1 MLKKIQA
8 KLIIA
13 SRAML
18 VFCCSLFIML
28 TTIAPAAG
36 EPTHERRTVRVGVL
50 AQDGLCMKDAN
61 GRLSGYTIDLWQL
74 ANRYMNVKV
83 EYVGYGKTW
92 DELIQMLQN
101 GELDILTNAQKS
113 PEREQIFAFTKPT
126 GITSG
131 LLNVRADNTKFVA
144 GNYATY
150 NGMRIGTFR
159 KDRSYE
165 LFQKW
170 AQEKGFTYQTTFYD
184 TSPELYAALYRGEVE
199 AIIANS
205 FRKPDNERTLD
216 LFYTNNIYG
225 IVRKDDT
232 QLLNEFNYAINQMNA
247 SEGDWVHRLLYKY
260 VNQASAV
267 QATFSQREQELIRQY
282 QSGEK
287 KLVVTVWTDRAPLS
301 YVENGKLKG
310 ILPDLF
316 DKIMQKAGIPYTI
329 KLPKDKADYEKMCL
343 DGSVDVIMD
352 WRHDN
357 LPLAEERDYALSKK
371 YLDTRIVLLK
381 RNTLKGQPHTF
392 AVENTT
398 RLSNVEEKLVDDANV
413 FLTNN
418 VDESVRAVAYG
429 KADATYLYYY
439 MALYYLNQ
447 GSYKNLVYEILDNP
461 GPDVHIAFTAG
472 VSHELSGIISKC
484 ISQIS
489 NEERTQI
496 INKYTT
502 FQPQNMDFI
511 TYIAYN
517 PQMTLLFF
525 VFILAISLG
534 FLLMYMRLHEK
545 KRLLAQEQAYAVKQE
560 QLAEAAQAANKS
572 KTSFLFNMSH
582 DIRTPMNAIIGF
594 ANLAQNAK
602 CSTEQMHSY
611 LSKIL
616 VASQHLLSLINDI
629 LEMSRIE
636 SGKITLDP
644 APTSWSEMLQE
655 LQTIMQEQIES
666 KKQSFTISIAPL
678 THDYVMIDKLRME
691 QVLVNLVS
699 NASKYTPEHGS
710 IRVELAQYPAAK
722 PNHALYKLS
731 VIDDGMGM
739 SEDFVKKIFSPFER
753 ANSTTVSKIQGTGLG
768 MSITKS
774 IVDLANGT
782 IDVKSKLGEGTEII
796 VAVTLCLCT
805 DTETAARNAKQLAKQ
820 QAQAEQPD
828 FKGKRLLVVEDNK
841 LNREITVTILEQTG
855 IITEQAEDGSVA
867 VKMVQEAAPG
877 YYDLILMDIQM
888 PIMDGYE
895 ATKQIRA
902 LPDKRLAQLP
912 IIAVSA
918 NAFEEDKKASL
929 AAGMDGHIAKPINV
943 PDLFAIMQKLIK

>member
-8 KLIIA
+8 KLLIA
-13 SRAML
+13 SRALL
-18 VFCCSLFIML
+18 VFCCSLFILL

-50 AQDGLCMKDAN
+50 AQDGLCQKDAN
-61 GRLSGYTIDLWQL
+61 GRFSGYTIDLWTM
-74 ANRYMNVKV
+74 ANSYMDVKV
-83 EYVGYGKTW
+83 EYVGYGKKW
-92 DELIQMLQN
+92 SELLQMLQN

-144 GNYATY
+144 GDYATY
-150 NGMRIGTFR
+150 NGMRIGTFH

-184 TSPELYAALYRGEVE
+184 TSPELYAAFHRGEVE

-205 FRKPDNERTLD
+205 FRKSANERTLD
-216 LFYTNNIYG
+216 QFYTNNIYG

-260 VNQASAV
+260 VRDTGVSTT
-267 QATFSQREQELIRQY
+267 TFSQREQELIRQY

-287 KLVVTVWTDRAPLS
+287 KLVVSVWTDRAPLS
-301 YVENGKLKG
+301 YVENGQLKG

-316 DKIMQKAGIPYTI
+316 AKIMQKAGIPYTI

-357 LPLAEERDYALSKK
+357 IPLAEERDYALSKK

-381 RNTLKGQPHTF
+381 RNTLKEQPHTF

-398 RLSNVEEKLVDDANV
+398 RISNVEEKLVNDANV

-429 KADATYLYYY
+429 NADATYLYYY

-472 VSHELSGIISKC
+472 VSHEMSGIISKC
-484 ISQIS
+484 ISQLS

-496 INKYTT
+496 INKYTA
-502 FQPQNMDFI
+502 FQPQDMDFV
-511 TYIAYN
+511 TYISYN
-517 PQMTLLFF
+517 PQLTLLFF
-525 VFILAISLG
+525 FIILAISLG

-560 QLAEAAQAANKS
+560 QLAEAAQAASKS

-602 CSTEQMHSY
+602 CSTEQMHNY

-636 SGKITLDP
+636 SGKITLEP
-644 APTSWSEMLQE
+644 VPTSWSELLQE
-655 LQTIMQEQIES
+655 LHTIMQEQLES

-678 THDYVMIDKLRME
+678 NHDYVMIDKLRME

-699 NASKYTPEHGS
+699 NASKYTPENGS
-710 IRVELAQYPAAK
+710 IRVKLAQYPAAK
-722 PNHALYKLS
+722 PNHALYKIS
-731 VIDDGMGM
+731 VIDNGMGM

-774 IVDLANGT
+774 IIDLANGT

-805 DTETAARNAKQLAKQ
+805 DAEIATLNAKQLDNP
-820 QAQAEQPD
+820 QAQPEQPD

-895 ATKQIRA
+895 ATRQIRA

-943 PDLFAIMQKLIK
+943 PDLFALMQKLIK

>member
-1 MLKKIQA
+1 MLKKIQDI
-8 KLIIA
+8 LIPA
-13 SRAML
+13 SRALL
-18 VFCCSLFIML
+18 VFCCTLFILL

-50 AQDGLCMKDAN
+50 AQDGLCQKDAN
-61 GRLSGYTIDLWQL
+61 GNLSGYTIDLWQM
-74 ANRYMNVKV
+74 ANRYMDVKV
-83 EYVGYGKTW
+83 EYVGYGKNW
-92 DELIQMLQN
+92 NELLQMLEH

-126 GITSG
+126 GVTSG
-131 LLNVRADNTKFVA
+131 LLNVRADNTKFIA
-144 GNYATY
+144 GDYATY

-159 KDRSYE
+159 KDRTYE

-170 AQEKGFTYQTTFYD
+170 AQGKGFTYQTTFYD
-184 TSPELYAALYRGEVE
+184 TSTELYAAFLRGEVE

-205 FRKPDNERTLD
+205 FRKPENEHTLD
-216 LFYTNNIYG
+216 MFYTNNIYG

-247 SEGDWVHRLLYKY
+247 SEGDWVHMLLYKY
-260 VNQASAV
+260 VTDTNTVKIS
-267 QATFSQREQELIRQY
+267 FSHREQELIRQY

-287 KLVVTVWTDRAPLS
+287 KLVVGVWTDRAPLS

-357 LPLAEERDYALSKK
+357 IPLAEERDYALSKK

-398 RLSNVEEKLVDDANV
+398 RLSNVEDKLVDDANV

-418 VDESVRAVAYG
+418 VDESIRAVAYG

-502 FQPQNMDFI
+502 FQPQNMDFV

-636 SGKITLDP
+636 SGKITLEP
-644 APTSWSEMLQE
+644 APTSWNEMLQE

-722 PNHALYKLS
+722 PNHALYKIS
-731 VIDDGMGM
+731 VIDNGMGM

-753 ANSTTVSKIQGTGLG
+753 ANNSAVSKIQGTGLG

-805 DTETAARNAKQLAKQ
+805 DAETAARNAKQQDKQ

-943 PDLFAIMQKLIK
+943 PDLFALMQKLIK

>member
-8 KLIIA
+8 KLLIA
-13 SRAML
+13 SRALL
-18 VFCCSLFIML
+18 VFCCTLFILL

-50 AQDGLCMKDAN
+50 AQDGLCQKDAT
-61 GRLSGYTIDLWQL
+61 GRLSGYTIDLWHM
-74 ANRYMNVKV
+74 ANRYMDVKV
-83 EYVGYGKTW
+83 EYVGYGKNW
-92 DELIQMLQN
+92 NELLQMLEH

-126 GITSG
+126 GVTSG
-131 LLNVRADNTKFVA
+131 LLNVRADNTKFIA
-144 GNYATY
+144 GDYATY

-165 LFQKW
+165 IFKKW

-184 TSPELYAALYRGEVE
+184 TSTELYAAFRRGEVE
-199 AIIANS
+199 AIVANS
-205 FRKPDNERTLD
+205 FCRHEEERTLD
-216 LFYTNNIYG
+216 MFYTNNIYG

-232 QLLNEFNYAINQMNA
+232 QLLNEFNYALNQMNA
-247 SEGDWVHRLLYKY
+247 SEGDWVHMLLYKY
-260 VNQASAV
+260 VNQARAV
-267 QATFSQREQELIRQY
+267 QTVFSQREQELIRQY

-287 KLVVTVWTDRAPLS
+287 KLIVGVWTDRAPLS

-310 ILPDLF
+310 ILPELF

-357 LPLAEERDYALSKK
+357 IPLAEERDYALSKK

-381 RNTLKGQPHTF
+381 RNTLKGQPHIF

-398 RLSNVEEKLVDDANV
+398 RLSNVEDKLVDDANV

-502 FQPQNMDFI
+502 FQPQNMDFV

-560 QLAEAAQAANKS
+560 QLAEAAQAASKS

-636 SGKITLDP
+636 SGKITLEP
-644 APTSWSEMLQE
+644 APTSWNEMLQE

-699 NASKYTPEHGS
+699 NASKYTPERGS

-722 PNHALYKLS
+722 PNQALYKIS
-731 VIDDGMGM
+731 VIDNGMGM

-753 ANSTTVSKIQGTGLG
+753 ANNSTVRKIQGTGLG

-805 DTETAARNAKQLAKQ
+805 DAETAARNAKQLDKQ

-943 PDLFAIMQKLIK
+943 PDLFALMQKLIK

>member
-1 MLKKIQA
+1 MLKKIQDI
-8 KLIIA
+8 LIPV
-13 SRAML
+13 SRALL
-18 VFCCSLFIML
+18 VFCCTLFILL

-50 AQDGLCMKDAN
+50 AQDGLCQKDAN
-61 GRLSGYTIDLWQL
+61 GRLSGYTIDLWQM
-74 ANRYMNVKV
+74 AKRYMDVKV
-83 EYVGYGKTW
+83 EYVGYGKNW
-92 DELIQMLQN
+92 NELLQMLEH

-126 GITSG
+126 GVTSG
-131 LLNVRADNTKFVA
+131 LLNVRADNTKFIA
-144 GNYATY
+144 GDYATY

-159 KDRSYE
+159 KDRTYE

-184 TSPELYAALYRGEVE
+184 TSTELYAAFLRGEVE

-205 FRKPDNERTLD
+205 FRKPENEHTLD
-216 LFYTNNIYG
+216 MFYTNNIYG

-232 QLLNEFNYAINQMNA
+232 QLLNEFNYALNQMNA
-247 SEGDWVHRLLYKY
+247 SEGDWVHKLLYKY
-260 VNQASAV
+260 VNDTNTVKIS
-267 QATFSQREQELIRQY
+267 FSQREQELIRQY

-287 KLVVTVWTDRAPLS
+287 KLVVGVWTDRAPLS

-357 LPLAEERDYALSKK
+357 IPLAEERDYALSKK

-381 RNTLKGQPHTF
+381 RNTLKEQPHIF

-398 RLSNVEEKLVDDANV
+398 RLSNVEDKLVDDANI

-418 VDESVRAVAYG
+418 VDESIRAVAYG

-447 GSYKNLVYEILDNP
+447 GSYKNLVYEILDTP
-461 GPDVHIAFTAG
+461 GPDMHIAFTTG
-472 VSHELSGIISKC
+472 VNHELSGIISKC

-502 FQPQNMDFI
+502 FKPQNMDFI
-511 TYIAYN
+511 TYITYN
-517 PQMTLLFF
+517 PQLTLLFF

-616 VASQHLLSLINDI
+616 VSSQHLLSLINDI

-636 SGKITLDP
+636 SGKITLEP
-644 APTSWSEMLQE
+644 VPTSWSELMQE
-655 LQTIMQEQIES
+655 LHTIMQEQLES

-699 NASKYTPEHGS
+699 NASKYTPENGS
-710 IRVELAQYPAAK
+710 IRVKLAQYPAAK
-722 PNHALYKLS
+722 PNHAIYKIS
-731 VIDDGMGM
+731 VIDNGMGM
-739 SEDFVKKIFSPFER
+739 SDDFVKKIFSPFER

-774 IVDLANGT
+774 IIDLANGT

-805 DTETAARNAKQLAKQ
+805 DAEIATLNAKQLDNP

-943 PDLFAIMQKLIK
+943 PDLFALMQKLIK

>member
-8 KLIIA
+8 KLLPA
-13 SRAML
+13 SRALL
-18 VFCCSLFIML
+18 VFCCTLFILL

-36 EPTHERRTVRVGVL
+36 EPTHQRRTVRVGVL
-50 AQDGLCMKDAN
+50 AQDGLCQKDAN

-74 ANRYMNVKV
+74 ANRYMDVKV
-83 EYVGYGKTW
+83 EYVGYGKNW
-92 DELIQMLQN
+92 NELLQMLQN

-126 GITSG
+126 GVTSG
-131 LLNVRADNTKFVA
+131 LLNVRADNTKFIA
-144 GNYATY
+144 GDYATY

-159 KDRSYE
+159 KDRTYE

-184 TSPELYAALYRGEVE
+184 TSTELYAAFRSGEVE

-205 FRKPDNERTLD
+205 FRKPENEHTLD
-216 LFYTNNIYG
+216 MFYTNNIYG

-232 QLLNEFNYAINQMNA
+232 QLLNEFNYAINQMND
-247 SEGDWVHRLLYKY
+247 SEGDWGHKLLYKY
-260 VNQASAV
+260 VTDTNTVKIS
-267 QATFSQREQELIRQY
+267 FSQREQELIRQY

-287 KLVVTVWTDRAPLS
+287 KLVVGVWTDRAPLS

-316 DKIMQKAGIPYTI
+316 AKIMQKAGIPYTI
-329 KLPKDKADYEKMCL
+329 KLPKDNADYEKMCL

-357 LPLAEERDYALSKK
+357 IPLAEERDYALSKK

-381 RNTLKGQPHTF
+381 RNNLKGQPHTF

-398 RLSNVEEKLVDDANV
+398 RLSNVEDKLVDDAKV

-418 VDESVRAVAYG
+418 VDESIRAVAYG

-472 VSHELSGIISKC
+472 VSHELSGIINKC

-502 FQPQNMDFI
+502 FQPQNMDFV

-636 SGKITLDP
+636 SGKITLEP
-644 APTSWSEMLQE
+644 APTSWNEMLQE

-722 PNHALYKLS
+722 QNQALYKIS
-731 VIDDGMGM
+731 VIDNGMGM

-753 ANSTTVSKIQGTGLG
+753 ANNSTVSKIQGTGLG

-805 DTETAARNAKQLAKQ
+805 DAETAARNAKQLDKQ

-943 PDLFAIMQKLIK
+943 PDLFALMQKLIK

>member
-1 MLKKIQA
+1 M
-8 KLIIA
+8 
-13 SRAML
+13 
-18 VFCCSLFIML
+18 
-28 TTIAPAAG
+28 
-36 EPTHERRTVRVGVL
+36 
-50 AQDGLCMKDAN
+50 
-61 GRLSGYTIDLWQL
+61 
-74 ANRYMNVKV
+74 
-83 EYVGYGKTW
+83 
-92 DELIQMLQN
+92 
-101 GELDILTNAQKS
+101 
-113 PEREQIFAFTKPT
+113 
-126 GITSG
+126 
-131 LLNVRADNTKFVA
+131 
-144 GNYATY
+144 
-150 NGMRIGTFR
+150 
-159 KDRSYE
+159 
-165 LFQKW
+165 
-170 AQEKGFTYQTTFYD
+170 
-184 TSPELYAALYRGEVE
+184 
-199 AIIANS
+199 
-205 FRKPDNERTLD
+205 
-216 LFYTNNIYG
+216 
-225 IVRKDDT
+225 
-232 QLLNEFNYAINQMNA
+232 
-247 SEGDWVHRLLYKY
+247 
-260 VNQASAV
+260 
-267 QATFSQREQELIRQY
+267 
-282 QSGEK
+282 
-287 KLVVTVWTDRAPLS
+287 
-301 YVENGKLKG
+301 
-310 ILPDLF
+310 
-316 DKIMQKAGIPYTI
+316 
-329 KLPKDKADYEKMCL
+329 
-343 DGSVDVIMD
+343 
-352 WRHDN
+352 
-357 LPLAEERDYALSKK
+357 
-371 YLDTRIVLLK
+371 LLK
-381 RNTLKGQPHTF
+381 RNTLKEQPHTF
-392 AVENTT
+392 AVERTT
-398 RLSNVEEKLVDDANV
+398 RLSNVEEKLVGDANV

-447 GSYKNLVYEILDNP
+447 GGYNNLVYEILDNP

-472 VSHELSGIISKC
+472 VSHEMSGIISKC
-484 ISQIS
+484 IAQLS

-502 FQPQNMDFI
+502 FQPQDMDFV
-511 TYIAYN
+511 TYITYN
-517 PQMTLLFF
+517 PQLKLLFF
-525 VFILAISLG
+525 VFILAISIG
-534 FLLMYMRLHEK
+534 FVLMYMHLHEK

-616 VASQHLLSLINDI
+616 VSSQHLLSLINDI

-636 SGKITLDP
+636 SGKITLEP
-644 APTSWSEMLQE
+644 VPTSWSEIMQE
-655 LQTIMQEQIES
+655 LHTIMQEQIES

-699 NASKYTPEHGS
+699 NASKYTPENGS
-710 IRVELAQYPAAK
+710 ISVELAQYPAAK
-722 PNHALYKLS
+722 PNHAIYKIS
-731 VIDDGMGM
+731 VIDNGMGM

-774 IVDLANGT
+774 IIDLANGT

-805 DTETAARNAKQLAKQ
+805 DAEIATLNAKQLDNP

-902 LPDKRLAQLP
+902 LPNKRLAQLP

-943 PDLFAIMQKLIK
+943 PDLFALMQKLIK

>member
-1 MLKKIQA
+1 MLKKIQDI
-8 KLIIA
+8 LIPV
-13 SRAML
+13 SRALL
-18 VFCCSLFIML
+18 VFCCTLFILL

-50 AQDGLCMKDAN
+50 AQDGLCQKDAN
-61 GRLSGYTIDLWQL
+61 GRLSGYTIDLWQM
-74 ANRYMNVKV
+74 AKRYMDVKV
-83 EYVGYGKTW
+83 EYVGYGKNW
-92 DELIQMLQN
+92 NELLQMLEH

-126 GITSG
+126 GVTSG
-131 LLNVRADNTKFVA
+131 LLNVRADNTKFIA
-144 GNYATY
+144 GDYATY

-159 KDRSYE
+159 KDRTYE

-184 TSPELYAALYRGEVE
+184 TSTELYAAFLRGEVE

-205 FRKPDNERTLD
+205 FRKPENEHTLD
-216 LFYTNNIYG
+216 MFYTNNIYG

-232 QLLNEFNYAINQMNA
+232 QLLNEFNYALNQMNA
-247 SEGDWVHRLLYKY
+247 SEGDWVHKLLYKY
-260 VNQASAV
+260 VNDTNTVKIS
-267 QATFSQREQELIRQY
+267 FSQREQELIRQY

-287 KLVVTVWTDRAPLS
+287 KLVVGVWTDRAPLS

-357 LPLAEERDYALSKK
+357 IPLAEERDYALSKK

-381 RNTLKGQPHTF
+381 RNTLKEQPHIF

-398 RLSNVEEKLVDDANV
+398 RLSNVEDKLVDDANI

-418 VDESVRAVAYG
+418 VDESIRAVAYG

-447 GSYKNLVYEILDNP
+447 GSYKNLVYEILDTP
-461 GPDVHIAFTAG
+461 GPDMHIAFTTG
-472 VSHELSGIISKC
+472 VNHELSGIISKC

-502 FQPQNMDFI
+502 FKPQNMDFI
-511 TYIAYN
+511 TYITYN
-517 PQMTLLFF
+517 PQLTLLFF

-560 QLAEAAQAANKS
+560 QLAEAAQAASKS

-636 SGKITLDP
+636 SGKITLEP

-699 NASKYTPEHGS
+699 NASKYTPERGS

-722 PNHALYKLS
+722 PGCALYKIS
-731 VIDDGMGM
+731 VIDNGMGM

-753 ANSTTVSKIQGTGLG
+753 ANNSTVSKIQGTGLG

-805 DTETAARNAKQLAKQ
+805 DAETAARNAKQLDKQ

-943 PDLFAIMQKLIK
+943 PDLFALMQKLIK

>member
-8 KLIIA
+8 KLRIA
-13 SRAML
+13 SRALL
-18 VFCCSLFIML
+18 VFCCTLFILL

-50 AQDGLCMKDAN
+50 AQDGLCQKDAN
-61 GRLSGYTIDLWQL
+61 GRLSGYTIDLWNM
-74 ANRYMNVKV
+74 ASRYMDVKV
-83 EYVGYGKTW
+83 EYVGYDKNW
-92 DELIQMLQN
+92 NELLQMLEH

-126 GITSG
+126 GVTSG

-144 GNYATY
+144 GDYATY

-165 LFQKW
+165 IFKKW
-170 AQEKGFTYQTTFYD
+170 AQEKGFAYQTTFYD
-184 TSPELYAALYRGEVE
+184 TSPELYAAFHRGEVE

-205 FRKPDNERTLD
+205 FCKPDGERTLD

-232 QLLNEFNYAINQMNA
+232 QLLNDFNYALDQMNA
-247 SEGDWVHRLLYKY
+247 NEGDWMHRLLYKY
-260 VNQASAV
+260 ANQASAA
-267 QATFSQREQELIRQY
+267 QTTFSQREQELIRQY

-316 DKIMQKAGIPYTI
+316 AKIMQKADIPYTI

-357 LPLAEERDYALSKK
+357 IPLAEERDYALSKK
-371 YLDTRIVLLK
+371 YLDTRLVLLK
-381 RNTLKGQPHTF
+381 RNTLKEQPHTF

-398 RLSNVEEKLVDDANV
+398 RLSNVEDKLVNNANI

-472 VSHELSGIISKC
+472 VSHEMSGIISKC

-502 FQPQNMDFI
+502 FQPQDMDFV
-511 TYIAYN
+511 TYITYN

-636 SGKITLDP
+636 SGKITLEP
-644 APTSWSEMLQE
+644 APTSWNEMLQE

-722 PNHALYKLS
+722 PNHAIYKLS
-731 VIDDGMGM
+731 VIDNGMGM

-774 IVDLANGT
+774 IIDLANGT

-796 VAVTLCLCT
+796 VAVTLNLCT
-805 DTETAARNAKQLAKQ
+805 DAEIATLNTKQLDKQ
-820 QAQAEQPD
+820 QAQPD

-943 PDLFAIMQKLIK
+943 PDLFALMQKLIK

>member
-8 KLIIA
+8 KLLPA
-13 SRAML
+13 SRALL
-18 VFCCSLFIML
+18 VFCCTLFILL

-50 AQDGLCMKDAN
+50 AQDGLCQKDAN
-61 GRLSGYTIDLWQL
+61 GNLSGYTIDLWHM
-74 ANRYMNVKV
+74 ANRYMDVKV
-83 EYVGYGKTW
+83 EYVGYGKNW
-92 DELIQMLQN
+92 SELMQMLEH

-126 GITSG
+126 GVTSG
-131 LLNVRADNTKFVA
+131 LLNVRADNTKFIA
-144 GNYATY
+144 GDYATY
-150 NGMRIGTFR
+150 NGMHIGTFR

-165 LFQKW
+165 IFKKW

-184 TSPELYAALYRGEVE
+184 TSPELYAAFHNGEVE
-199 AIIANS
+199 AIVANS
-205 FRKPDNERTLD
+205 FCRHEEERTLD
-216 LFYTNNIYG
+216 MFYTNNIYG

-232 QLLNEFNYAINQMNA
+232 QLLNEFNYALNQMNA
-247 SEGDWVHRLLYKY
+247 SEGDWVHMLLYKY

-267 QATFSQREQELIRQY
+267 QTVFSQREQELIRQY

-287 KLVVTVWTDRAPLS
+287 KLVVGVWTDRAPLS

-357 LPLAEERDYALSKK
+357 IPLAEERDYALSKK

-413 FLTNN
+413 FLTNS

-502 FQPQNMDFI
+502 FQPQNMDFV

-534 FLLMYMRLHEK
+534 FLLLYMRLHEK
-545 KRLLAQEQAYAVKQE
+545 KRLLVQEQAYAVKQE

-636 SGKITLDP
+636 SGKITLEP
-644 APTSWSEMLQE
+644 APTSWNEMLQE

-699 NASKYTPEHGS
+699 NASKYTPESGS
-710 IRVELAQYPAAK
+710 IRVELAQYPADK
-722 PNHALYKLS
+722 PNHALYKIS
-731 VIDDGMGM
+731 VIDNGMGM

-753 ANSTTVSKIQGTGLG
+753 ANNSTVSKIQGTGLG

-782 IDVKSKLGEGTEII
+782 IDVNSKLGEGTEII
-796 VAVTLCLCT
+796 VAVTLRLCT
-805 DTETAARNAKQLAKQ
+805 DAETAARNTKQLDKQ

-943 PDLFAIMQKLIK
+943 PDLFALMQKLIK

>member
-8 KLIIA
+8 KLLIA
-13 SRAML
+13 SRALL
-18 VFCCSLFIML
+18 VFCCTLFILL

-50 AQDGLCMKDAN
+50 AQDGLCQKDAN
-61 GRLSGYTIDLWQL
+61 GKLSGYTIDLWHM
-74 ANRYMNVKV
+74 ANRYMDVKV
-83 EYVGYGKTW
+83 EYVGYGKNW
-92 DELIQMLQN
+92 NELLQMLQN

-126 GITSG
+126 GVTSG
-131 LLNVRADNTKFVA
+131 LLNVRADNTKFIA
-144 GNYATY
+144 GDYATY

-159 KDRSYE
+159 KDRTYE

-184 TSPELYAALYRGEVE
+184 TSTELYAAFLRGEVE

-205 FRKPDNERTLD
+205 FRKPENEHTLD
-216 LFYTNNIYG
+216 MFYTNNIYG

-247 SEGDWVHRLLYKY
+247 SEGDWVHMLLYKY
-260 VNQASAV
+260 VTDTNTVKIS
-267 QATFSQREQELIRQY
+267 FSHREQELIRQY

-287 KLVVTVWTDRAPLS
+287 KLVVGVWTDRAPLS

-357 LPLAEERDYALSKK
+357 IPLAEERDYALSKK

-398 RLSNVEEKLVDDANV
+398 RLSNVEDKLVDDANV

-502 FQPQNMDFI
+502 FQPQNMDFV

-636 SGKITLDP
+636 SGKITLEP

-699 NASKYTPEHGS
+699 NASKYTPERGS

-722 PNHALYKLS
+722 PNHALYKIS
-731 VIDDGMGM
+731 VIDNGMGM

-753 ANSTTVSKIQGTGLG
+753 ANNSTVSKIQGTGLG

-805 DTETAARNAKQLAKQ
+805 DAETAARNAKQLDKQ

-943 PDLFAIMQKLIK
+943 PDLFALMQKLIK

>member
-8 KLIIA
+8 KLLIA
-13 SRAML
+13 SRALL
-18 VFCCSLFIML
+18 VFCCSLFILL

-50 AQDGLCMKDAN
+50 AQDGLCQKDAN
-61 GRLSGYTIDLWQL
+61 GRLSGYTIDLWHM
-74 ANRYMNVKV
+74 ANRYMDVKV
-83 EYVGYGKTW
+83 EYVGYGKNW
-92 DELIQMLQN
+92 NELLQMLEH

-144 GNYATY
+144 GDYATY

-159 KDRSYE
+159 NDRSYE

-170 AQEKGFTYQTTFYD
+170 AQEKGFTYQTIFYD
-184 TSPELYAALYRGEVE
+184 TSPELYAAFYRGEVE

-205 FRKPDNERTLD
+205 FRKPDVERTLNM
-216 LFYTNNIYG
+216 FYTNNIYG

-247 SEGDWVHRLLYKY
+247 NEGDWVHRLIYKY

-267 QATFSQREQELIRQY
+267 QTTFSQREQELIRQY

-287 KLVVTVWTDRAPLS
+287 KLVVGVWTDRAPLS

-357 LPLAEERDYALSKK
+357 IPLAEERDYALSKK

-381 RNTLKGQPHTF
+381 RNTLKEQPHIF

-398 RLSNVEEKLVDDANV
+398 RLSNVEDKLVDDANI

-418 VDESVRAVAYG
+418 VDESIRAVAYG

-447 GSYKNLVYEILDNP
+447 GSYKNLVYEILDTP
-461 GPDVHIAFTAG
+461 GPDMHIAFTTG
-472 VSHELSGIISKC
+472 VNHELSGIISKC

-502 FQPQNMDFI
+502 FKPQNMDFI
-511 TYIAYN
+511 TYITYN
-517 PQMTLLFF
+517 PQLTLLFF

-636 SGKITLDP
+636 SGKITLEP

-699 NASKYTPEHGS
+699 NASKYTPERGS
-710 IRVELAQYPAAK
+710 IRVELAQYPADK
-722 PNHALYKLS
+722 PNHALYKIS
-731 VIDDGMGM
+731 VIDNGMGM

-753 ANSTTVSKIQGTGLG
+753 ANNSTVSKIQGTGLG

-805 DTETAARNAKQLAKQ
+805 DAETAARNAKQLDKQ

-943 PDLFAIMQKLIK
+943 PDLFALMQKLIK

>member
-8 KLIIA
+8 KLLPA
-13 SRAML
+13 SRALL
-18 VFCCSLFIML
+18 VFCCTLFILL

-50 AQDGLCMKDAN
+50 AQDGLCQKDAN
-61 GRLSGYTIDLWQL
+61 GRLSGYTIDLWHM
-74 ANRYMNVKV
+74 ANRYMDVKV
-83 EYVGYGKTW
+83 EYVGYGKNW
-92 DELIQMLQN
+92 NELLQMLEH

-126 GITSG
+126 GVTSG
-131 LLNVRADNTKFVA
+131 LLNVRADNTKFIA
-144 GNYATY
+144 GDYATY

-165 LFQKW
+165 IFKKW

-184 TSPELYAALYRGEVE
+184 TSPELYAAFRSGEVE
-199 AIIANS
+199 AIVANS
-205 FRKPDNERTLD
+205 FCRHEEERTLD
-216 LFYTNNIYG
+216 MFYTNNIYG

-232 QLLNEFNYAINQMNA
+232 QLLNEFNYALNQMNA
-247 SEGDWVHRLLYKY
+247 SEGDWVHMLLYKY
-260 VNQASAV
+260 VNQARAV
-267 QATFSQREQELIRQY
+267 QTVFSQREQELIRQY

-287 KLVVTVWTDRAPLS
+287 KLIVGVWTDRAPLS

-310 ILPDLF
+310 ILPELF

-357 LPLAEERDYALSKK
+357 IPLAEERDYALSKK

-398 RLSNVEEKLVDDANV
+398 RLSNVEDKLVDDANV

-418 VDESVRAVAYG
+418 VDESIRAVAYG

-461 GPDVHIAFTAG
+461 GPDVHIAFTTG
-472 VSHELSGIISKC
+472 VNHELSGIISKC

-636 SGKITLDP
+636 SGKITLEP

-722 PNHALYKLS
+722 PNQALYKIS
-731 VIDDGMGM
+731 VIDNGMGM

-753 ANSTTVSKIQGTGLG
+753 ANNSTVSKIQGTGLG

-796 VAVTLCLCT
+796 VAVTLGLCT
-805 DTETAARNAKQLAKQ
+805 DAETAARNAKQLDKQ

-943 PDLFAIMQKLIK
+943 PDLFALMQKLIK

>member
-8 KLIIA
+8 KLLIA
-13 SRAML
+13 SRALL
-18 VFCCSLFIML
+18 VFCCTLFILL

-36 EPTHERRTVRVGVL
+36 EQTHERRTVRVGVL
-50 AQDGLCMKDAN
+50 AQDGLCQKDAN

-74 ANRYMNVKV
+74 ATRYMDVKV
-83 EYVGYGKTW
+83 EYVGYGKNW
-92 DELIQMLQN
+92 NELLQMLEH

-126 GITSG
+126 GVTSG
-131 LLNVRADNTKFVA
+131 LLNVRADNTKFIA
-144 GNYATY
+144 GDYATY

-159 KDRSYE
+159 KDRTYE

-184 TSPELYAALYRGEVE
+184 TSTELYAAFLRGEVE

-205 FRKPDNERTLD
+205 FRKPENEHTLD
-216 LFYTNNIYG
+216 MFYTNNIYG

-232 QLLNEFNYAINQMNA
+232 QLLNEFNYALNQMNA
-247 SEGDWVHRLLYKY
+247 SEGDWVHKLLYKY
-260 VNQASAV
+260 VTDTNTVKIS
-267 QATFSQREQELIRQY
+267 FSHREQELIRQY

-287 KLVVTVWTDRAPLS
+287 KLVVGVWTDRAPLS

-357 LPLAEERDYALSKK
+357 IPLAEERDYALSKK

-381 RNTLKGQPHTF
+381 RNTLKEQPHTF

-398 RLSNVEEKLVDDANV
+398 RLSNVEDKLVDDANI

-418 VDESVRAVAYG
+418 VDESIRAVAYG

-447 GSYKNLVYEILDNP
+447 GSYKNLVYEILDTP
-461 GPDVHIAFTAG
+461 GPDMHIAFTTG
-472 VSHELSGIISKC
+472 VNHELSGIISKC
-484 ISQIS
+484 ISQLSI
-489 NEERTQI
+489 EERTQI

-502 FQPQNMDFI
+502 FKPQNMDFI
-511 TYIAYN
+511 TYITYN
-517 PQMTLLFF
+517 PQLTLLFF
-525 VFILAISLG
+525 IFILAISLG

-636 SGKITLDP
+636 SGKITLEP
-644 APTSWSEMLQE
+644 APTSWNEMLQE

-699 NASKYTPEHGS
+699 NASKYTPERGS

-722 PNHALYKLS
+722 PNQALYKIS
-731 VIDDGMGM
+731 VIDNGMGM

-753 ANSTTVSKIQGTGLG
+753 ANNTTVSKIQGTGLG

-805 DTETAARNAKQLAKQ
+805 DAESAARNAKQLDKQ

-943 PDLFAIMQKLIK
+943 PALFALMQKLIK

>member
-8 KLIIA
+8 KLRIA

-18 VFCCSLFIML
+18 VFCCSLFILL

-50 AQDGLCMKDAN
+50 TQDGLCMKDAN
-61 GRLSGYTIDLWQL
+61 GRLFGYTIDLWQM

-232 QLLNEFNYAINQMNA
+232 QLLNEFNYALNQMNA

-357 LPLAEERDYALSKK
+357 IPLAEERDYALSKK

-398 RLSNVEEKLVDDANV
+398 RLSNVEEKLVADVNV

-502 FQPQNMDFI
+502 FQPQNMDFV

-636 SGKITLDP
+636 SGKITLEP
-644 APTSWSEMLQE
+644 APTSWSEMMQE

-710 IRVELAQYPAAK
+710 IRVELVQYPAAK

-753 ANSTTVSKIQGTGLG
+753 ANSSTVSKIQGTGLG

-943 PDLFAIMQKLIK
+943 PDLFALMQKLIK

>member
-8 KLIIA
+8 KLLIA
-13 SRAML
+13 SRALL
-18 VFCCSLFIML
+18 VFCCSLFILL

-50 AQDGLCMKDAN
+50 AQDGLCQKDVN
-61 GRLSGYTIDLWQL
+61 GRLSGYTIDLWHM
-74 ANRYMNVKV
+74 ANRYMDVKI
-83 EYVGYGKTW
+83 EYVGYGKSW
-92 DELIQMLQN
+92 NDLLRMLEN

-113 PEREQIFAFTKPT
+113 PEREQTFAFTKPT

-131 LLNVRADNTKFVA
+131 LLNVRADNTKFTA
-144 GNYATY
+144 GDYATY

-159 KDRSYE
+159 NDRSYE
-165 LFQKW
+165 IFQKW
-170 AQEKGFTYQTTFYD
+170 AQEKGFTYQTIFYD
-184 TSPELYAALYRGEVE
+184 TSSELYAALHKGEVE
-199 AIIANS
+199 AIIANF
-205 FRKPDNERTLD
+205 FRKPDGERTLNM
-216 LFYTNNIYG
+216 FYTNNIYG

-247 SEGDWVHRLLYKY
+247 NDGDWVHRLIYKY

-267 QATFSQREQELIRQY
+267 QTTFSQREQELIRQY

-287 KLVVTVWTDRAPLS
+287 KLVVGVWTDRAPLS

-316 DKIMQKAGIPYTI
+316 AKIMQKADIPYTI

-357 LPLAEERDYALSKK
+357 IPLAEERDYALSKK

-381 RNTLKGQPHTF
+381 RNTLKEQPHTF
-392 AVENTT
+392 AVERTT
-398 RLSNVEEKLVDDANV
+398 RLSNVEEKLVGDANV

-461 GPDVHIAFTAG
+461 GPDMHIAFTAG
-472 VSHELSGIISKC
+472 VSHEMSGIISKC

-502 FQPQNMDFI
+502 FQPQNMDFV
-511 TYIAYN
+511 TYITYN
-517 PQMTLLFF
+517 PQLTLMFF
-525 VFILAISLG
+525 FIILAISLG

-636 SGKITLDP
+636 SGKITLEP
-644 APTSWSEMLQE
+644 VPTSWNEMLQE

-731 VIDDGMGM
+731 VIDNGMGM
-739 SEDFVKKIFSPFER
+739 SKDFVKKIFSPFER

-774 IVDLANGT
+774 IIDLANGT

-805 DTETAARNAKQLAKQ
+805 DAEIATLNAKQLDNP

-855 IITEQAEDGSVA
+855 ILTEQAEDGSVA
-867 VKMVQEAAPG
+867 VKMVKEAAPG

>member
-8 KLIIA
+8 KLLIA
-13 SRAML
+13 SRALL
-18 VFCCSLFIML
+18 VFCCTLFILL

-36 EPTHERRTVRVGVL
+36 EQTHERRTVRVGVL
-50 AQDGLCMKDAN
+50 AQDGLCQKDAN
-61 GRLSGYTIDLWQL
+61 GRLSGYTIDLWQM
-74 ANRYMNVKV
+74 ANRYMDVKV
-83 EYVGYGKTW
+83 EYVGYGKNW
-92 DELIQMLQN
+92 NELLQMLEH

-126 GITSG
+126 GVTSG
-131 LLNVRADNTKFVA
+131 LLNVRADNTKFIA
-144 GNYATY
+144 GDYATY

-165 LFQKW
+165 IFQKW

-184 TSPELYAALYRGEVE
+184 TSTELYAAFRIGEVE
-199 AIIANS
+199 AIVANS
-205 FRKPDNERTLD
+205 FCRHEEERTLD
-216 LFYTNNIYG
+216 MFYTNNIYG

-232 QLLNEFNYAINQMNA
+232 QLLNEFNYALNQMNA
-247 SEGDWVHRLLYKY
+247 SEGDWVHMLLYKY
-260 VNQASAV
+260 VNQARAV
-267 QATFSQREQELIRQY
+267 QTVFSQREQELIRQY

-287 KLVVTVWTDRAPLS
+287 KLIVGVWTDRAPLS

-310 ILPDLF
+310 ILPELF

-357 LPLAEERDYALSKK
+357 IPLAEKRDYALSKK

-398 RLSNVEEKLVDDANV
+398 RLSNVEDKLVDDANV

-502 FQPQNMDFI
+502 FQPQNMDFV

-636 SGKITLDP
+636 SGKITLEP
-644 APTSWSEMLQE
+644 VPTSWNEMLQE

-710 IRVELAQYPAAK
+710 IRVELAQYPADK
-722 PNHALYKLS
+722 PNQALYKIS
-731 VIDDGMGM
+731 VIDNGMGM

-753 ANSTTVSKIQGTGLG
+753 ANNTTVSKIQGTGLG

-782 IDVKSKLGEGTEII
+782 IEVKSKLGEGTEII
-796 VAVTLCLCT
+796 VTVTLGLCT
-805 DTETAARNAKQLAKQ
+805 DAETAALKDKQLDNP

-855 IITEQAEDGSVA
+855 IITEQAEDGSAA

-895 ATKQIRA
+895 ATRQIRA
-902 LPDKRLAQLP
+902 LPNKRLAQLP

-943 PDLFAIMQKLIK
+943 PDLFALMQKLIK

>member
-8 KLIIA
+8 KLLIA
-13 SRAML
+13 SRALL
-18 VFCCSLFIML
+18 VFCCSLFILL

-50 AQDGLCMKDAN
+50 AQDGLCQKDAN
-61 GRLSGYTIDLWQL
+61 GRLSGYTIDLWQM
-74 ANRYMNVKV
+74 ANRYMDVKV
-83 EYVGYGKTW
+83 EYVGYGKNW
-92 DELIQMLQN
+92 NELLQMLEH

-113 PEREQIFAFTKPT
+113 PEREKIFAFTKPT

-144 GNYATY
+144 GDYATY

-159 KDRSYE
+159 NDRSYE

-170 AQEKGFTYQTTFYD
+170 AQEKGFTYQTIFYD
-184 TSPELYAALYRGEVE
+184 TSSELYAALHKGEVE

-205 FRKPDNERTLD
+205 FRKPDGERTLNM
-216 LFYTNNIYG
+216 FYTNNIYG

-247 SEGDWVHRLLYKY
+247 NEGDWVHRLIYKY

-267 QATFSQREQELIRQY
+267 QTTFSQREQELIRQY

-287 KLVVTVWTDRAPLS
+287 KLVVGVWTDRAPLS
-301 YVENGKLKG
+301 YVEDGKLKG
-310 ILPDLF
+310 ILPELF
-316 DKIMQKAGIPYTI
+316 DKIMQKADIPYTI

-357 LPLAEERDYALSKK
+357 IPLAEERDYALSKK

-381 RNTLKGQPHTF
+381 RNTLKEQPHTF
-392 AVENTT
+392 AVERTT
-398 RLSNVEEKLVDDANV
+398 RLSNVEEKLVGDANV

-461 GPDVHIAFTAG
+461 GPDMHIAFTAG
-472 VSHELSGIISKC
+472 VSHEMSGIISKC
-484 ISQIS
+484 IAQLS
-489 NEERTQI
+489 NDERTQI

-502 FQPQNMDFI
+502 FQPQDMDFV
-511 TYIAYN
+511 TYITYN
-517 PQMTLLFF
+517 PQLTLMFF
-525 VFILAISLG
+525 FIILAISLG

-636 SGKITLDP
+636 SGKITLEP
-644 APTSWSEMLQE
+644 VPTSWNEILQE

-699 NASKYTPEHGS
+699 NASKYTPESGS
-710 IRVELAQYPAAK
+710 IRVELAQYPADEPGCAI
-722 PNHALYKLS
+722 YKLS
-731 VIDDGMGM
+731 VIDNGMGM

-753 ANSTTVSKIQGTGLG
+753 ANNTTVSKIQGTGLG

-796 VAVTLCLCT
+796 VAVTLRLCT
-805 DTETAARNAKQLAKQ
+805 DAETAARNAKQLDKQ

-929 AAGMDGHIAKPINV
+929 AAGMGGHIAKPINV
-943 PDLFAIMQKLIK
+943 PDLFALMQKLIK

>member
-8 KLIIA
+8 KLHIA
-13 SRAML
+13 SRALL
-18 VFCCSLFIML
+18 VFCCSLFILL

-50 AQDGLCMKDAN
+50 AQDGLCLKDAN
-61 GRLSGYTIDLWQL
+61 GRLSGYTIDLWQM
-74 ANRYMNVKV
+74 ANRYMDVKV
-83 EYVGYGKTW
+83 EYVGYGKNW
-92 DELIQMLQN
+92 NELLQMLEH

-126 GITSG
+126 GVTSG
-131 LLNVRADNTKFVA
+131 LLNVRADNTKFIA
-144 GNYATY
+144 GDYATY

-165 LFQKW
+165 IFKKW

-184 TSPELYAALYRGEVE
+184 TSTELYAAFHRGEVE
-199 AIIANS
+199 AIVANS
-205 FRKPDNERTLD
+205 FCRHEEERTLD
-216 LFYTNNIYG
+216 MFYTNNIYG

-247 SEGDWVHRLLYKY
+247 NEGDWVHRLIYKY
-260 VNQASAV
+260 VNQTSAV
-267 QATFSQREQELIRQY
+267 QTTFSQREQELIRQY

-287 KLVVTVWTDRAPLS
+287 KLVVGVWTDRAPLS
-301 YVENGKLKG
+301 YVEDGKLKG

-316 DKIMQKAGIPYTI
+316 AKIMQKADIPYTI

-357 LPLAEERDYALSKK
+357 IPLAEERDYALSKK

-381 RNTLKGQPHTF
+381 RNTLKEQPHTF
-392 AVENTT
+392 AVERTT
-398 RLSNVEEKLVDDANV
+398 RLSNVEEKLVGDANV

-461 GPDVHIAFTAG
+461 GPDMHIAFTAG
-472 VSHELSGIISKC
+472 VSHEMSGIISKC
-484 ISQIS
+484 IAQLS

-502 FQPQNMDFI
+502 FQPQDMDFV
-511 TYIAYN
+511 TYITYN
-517 PQMTLLFF
+517 PQLTLLFF

-636 SGKITLDP
+636 SGKITLEP

-699 NASKYTPEHGS
+699 NSSKYTPEHGS

-722 PNHALYKLS
+722 PNQALYKLS

-796 VAVTLCLCT
+796 VAVTLNLCT
-805 DTETAARNAKQLAKQ
+805 DAEIATLNAKQLDNQ

-855 IITEQAEDGSVA
+855 ITTEQAEDGSVA
-867 VKMVQEAAPG
+867 VKMVKEAAPG

-943 PDLFAIMQKLIK
+943 PDLFALMQKLIK

>member
-8 KLIIA
+8 KLLIA
-13 SRAML
+13 SRALL
-18 VFCCSLFIML
+18 VFCCTLFILL

-50 AQDGLCMKDAN
+50 AQDGLCQKDAN
-61 GRLSGYTIDLWQL
+61 GRLSGYTIDLWQM
-74 ANRYMNVKV
+74 ANRYMDVKV
-83 EYVGYGKTW
+83 EYVGYGKNW
-92 DELIQMLQN
+92 NELLQMLEH

-126 GITSG
+126 GVTSG
-131 LLNVRADNTKFVA
+131 LLNVRADNTKFIA
-144 GNYATY
+144 GDYATY

-165 LFQKW
+165 IFKKW

-184 TSPELYAALYRGEVE
+184 TSTELYAAFRRGEVE
-199 AIIANS
+199 AIVANS
-205 FRKPDNERTLD
+205 FCRHEEERTLD
-216 LFYTNNIYG
+216 MFYTNNIYG

-232 QLLNEFNYAINQMNA
+232 QLLNEFNYALNQMNA
-247 SEGDWVHRLLYKY
+247 SEGDWVHMLLYKY
-260 VNQASAV
+260 VNQARAV
-267 QATFSQREQELIRQY
+267 QTVFSQREQELIRQY

-287 KLVVTVWTDRAPLS
+287 KLIVGVWTDRAPLS

-310 ILPDLF
+310 ILPELF

-357 LPLAEERDYALSKK
+357 IPLAEERDYALSKK

-398 RLSNVEEKLVDDANV
+398 RLSNVEDKLVDDANV

-502 FQPQNMDFI
+502 FQPQNMDFV

-636 SGKITLDP
+636 SGKITLEP
-644 APTSWSEMLQE
+644 APTSWNEMLQE

-678 THDYVMIDKLRME
+678 THDLVMIDKLRME

-722 PNHALYKLS
+722 PNHALYKIS
-731 VIDDGMGM
+731 VIDNGMGM

-753 ANSTTVSKIQGTGLG
+753 ANNSTVSKIQGTGLG

-805 DTETAARNAKQLAKQ
+805 DAETAARNAEQLDKQ

-828 FKGKRLLVVEDNK
+828 FRGKRLLVVEDNK

-943 PDLFAIMQKLIK
+943 PDLFALMQKLIK

>member
-8 KLIIA
+8 KLLIA
-13 SRAML
+13 SRALL
-18 VFCCSLFIML
+18 VFCCSLFILL

-50 AQDGLCMKDAN
+50 AQDGLCQKDAN
-61 GRLSGYTIDLWQL
+61 GRLSGYTIDLWHM
-74 ANRYMNVKV
+74 ANRYMDVKI
-83 EYVGYGKTW
+83 EYVGYGKSW
-92 DELIQMLQN
+92 NDLLRMLQN

-113 PEREQIFAFTKPT
+113 PEREQTFAFTKPT

-144 GNYATY
+144 GDYATY

-159 KDRSYE
+159 NDRSYE

-170 AQEKGFTYQTTFYD
+170 AQEKGFTYQTIFYD
-184 TSPELYAALYRGEVE
+184 TSSELYAALHKGEVE

-205 FRKPDNERTLD
+205 FRKPDGERTLNM
-216 LFYTNNIYG
+216 FYTNNIYG

-247 SEGDWVHRLLYKY
+247 NEGDWVHRLIYKY
-260 VNQASAV
+260 VNQTSAV
-267 QATFSQREQELIRQY
+267 QTTFSQREQELIRQY

-287 KLVVTVWTDRAPLS
+287 KLVVGVWTDRAPLS
-301 YVENGKLKG
+301 YVEDGKLKG
-310 ILPDLF
+310 ILPELF
-316 DKIMQKAGIPYTI
+316 AKIMQKADIPYTI

-357 LPLAEERDYALSKK
+357 IPLAEERDYALSKK

-381 RNTLKGQPHTF
+381 RNTLKEQPHTF
-392 AVENTT
+392 AVERTT
-398 RLSNVEEKLVDDANV
+398 RLSNVEEKLVGDANV

-461 GPDVHIAFTAG
+461 GPDMHIAFTAG
-472 VSHELSGIISKC
+472 VSHEMSGIISKC
-484 ISQIS
+484 IAQLS

-502 FQPQNMDFI
+502 FQPQDMDFV
-511 TYIAYN
+511 TYITYN
-517 PQMTLLFF
+517 PQLTLMFF
-525 VFILAISLG
+525 FIILAISLG

-602 CSTEQMHSY
+602 CSTEQMHNY

-636 SGKITLDP
+636 SGKITLEP
-644 APTSWSEMLQE
+644 VPTSWSELMQE
-655 LQTIMQEQIES
+655 LHTIMQEQLES

-699 NASKYTPEHGS
+699 NASKYTPENGS

-722 PNHALYKLS
+722 PGCALYKIS
-731 VIDDGMGM
+731 VIDNGMGM

-774 IVDLANGT
+774 IIDLANGT

-805 DTETAARNAKQLAKQ
+805 DAETAARNAEQLDKQ

-943 PDLFAIMQKLIK
+943 ADLFALMQKLIK

>member
-8 KLIIA
+8 KLLPA
-13 SRAML
+13 SRALL
-18 VFCCSLFIML
+18 VFCCTLFILL

-36 EPTHERRTVRVGVL
+36 EQTHERRTVRVGVL
-50 AQDGLCMKDAN
+50 AQDGLCQKDAN
-61 GRLSGYTIDLWQL
+61 GNLSGYTIDLWHM
-74 ANRYMNVKV
+74 AKRYMDVKV
-83 EYVGYGKTW
+83 EYVGYGKNW
-92 DELIQMLQN
+92 NELLQMLEH

-126 GITSG
+126 GVTSG
-131 LLNVRADNTKFVA
+131 LLNVRADNTKFIA
-144 GNYATY
+144 GDYATY

-165 LFQKW
+165 IFKKW

-184 TSPELYAALYRGEVE
+184 TSTELYAAFRSGEVE
-199 AIIANS
+199 AIVANS
-205 FRKPDNERTLD
+205 FCRHEEERTLD
-216 LFYTNNIYG
+216 MFYTNNIYG

-247 SEGDWVHRLLYKY
+247 SEGDWVHMLLYKY
-260 VNQASAV
+260 VNQASDI

-287 KLVVTVWTDRAPLS
+287 KLVVGVWTDRAPLS

-329 KLPKDKADYEKMCL
+329 RLPKDKADYEKMCL

-357 LPLAEERDYALSKK
+357 IPLAEERDYALSKK

-381 RNTLKGQPHTF
+381 RNTLKEQPHTF

-398 RLSNVEEKLVDDANV
+398 RLSNVEDKLVDDANI

-484 ISQIS
+484 ISQLS

-502 FQPQNMDFI
+502 FQPQNMDFV

-534 FLLMYMRLHEK
+534 FLLLYMRLHEK
-545 KRLLAQEQAYAVKQE
+545 KRLLVQEQAYAVKQE

-636 SGKITLDP
+636 SGKITLEP
-644 APTSWSEMLQE
+644 APTSWNEMLQE

-699 NASKYTPEHGS
+699 NASKYTPEHGN

-722 PNHALYKLS
+722 PNQALYKIS
-731 VIDDGMGM
+731 VIDNGMGM

-753 ANSTTVSKIQGTGLG
+753 ANNSTVSKIQGTGLG

-805 DTETAARNAKQLAKQ
+805 DAETAARNAKQLDKQ

-943 PDLFAIMQKLIK
+943 PDLFALMQKLIK

>member
-8 KLIIA
+8 KLLSA
-13 SRAML
+13 SRALL
-18 VFCCSLFIML
+18 VFCCSLFILL

-36 EPTHERRTVRVGVL
+36 EPTHERRTVRAGVL
-50 AQDGLCMKDAN
+50 AQDGLCQKDAN
-61 GRLSGYTIDLWQL
+61 GNLYGYTIDLWQL
-74 ANRYMNVKV
+74 ANRYMDVKV
-83 EYVGYGKTW
+83 EYVGYGKSW
-92 DELIQMLQN
+92 SELMQMLQN
-101 GELDILTNAQKS
+101 GELDILTNTQKS
-113 PEREQIFAFTKPT
+113 PEREQLFAFTKPT

-131 LLNVRADNTKFVA
+131 LLNVRADNTKFVP
-144 GNYATY
+144 GDYATY

-159 KDRSYE
+159 KNYTYE
-165 LFQKW
+165 LFKKW

-184 TSPELYAALYRGEVE
+184 TSTELYAAFHKGDVE

-205 FRKPDNERTLD
+205 FCKHENERTLD
-216 LFYTNNIYG
+216 RFYTNNIYG
-225 IVRKDDT
+225 MVRKDDT

-260 VNQASAV
+260 INQASDI
-267 QATFSQREQELIRQY
+267 QTTFSQREQELIRQY

-287 KLVVTVWTDRAPLS
+287 KLVVGVWTDRAPLS
-301 YVENGKLKG
+301 YVEDGKLKG

-316 DKIMQKAGIPYTI
+316 AKIMQKAGIPYTI

-343 DGSVDVIMD
+343 DGTVDVIMD

-357 LPLAEERDYALSKK
+357 IPLAEERDYALSKK

-381 RNTLKGQPHTF
+381 RNTLEGQPHIF

-429 KADATYLYYY
+429 EADATYLYYY

-502 FQPQNMDFI
+502 FKPQDMDFA
-511 TYIAYN
+511 TYITYN
-517 PQMTLLFF
+517 PQLTLLFF
-525 VFILAISLG
+525 AFILVISLG
-534 FLLMYMRLHEK
+534 FVLMYMRLHEK

-560 QLAEAAQAANKS
+560 QLAEAAQAASKS

-636 SGKITLDP
+636 SGKITLEP
-644 APTSWSEMLQE
+644 APASWSELLQE

-678 THDYVMIDKLRME
+678 THDHVMIDKLRME

-722 PNHALYKLS
+722 PNQALYKIS
-731 VIDDGMGM
+731 VIDNGMGM

-753 ANSTTVSKIQGTGLG
+753 ANNTTVSKIQGTGLG

-774 IVDLANGT
+774 IIDLANGT

-796 VAVTLCLCT
+796 VAVTLGLCT
-805 DTETAARNAKQLAKQ
+805 DAETAAQKAKQPDNQ

-895 ATKQIRA
+895 ATRQIRA

-943 PDLFAIMQKLIK
+943 PDLFALMQKLIK

>member
-1 MLKKIQA
+1 MLKKIQDI
-8 KLIIA
+8 LIPA
-13 SRAML
+13 SRALL
-18 VFCCSLFIML
+18 VFCCTLFILL

-50 AQDGLCMKDAN
+50 AQDGLCQKDAN
-61 GRLSGYTIDLWQL
+61 GKLSGYTIDLWQM
-74 ANRYMNVKV
+74 ANRYMDVKV
-83 EYVGYGKTW
+83 EYVGYGKNW
-92 DELIQMLQN
+92 NELLQMLQN

-126 GITSG
+126 GVTSG
-131 LLNVRADNTKFVA
+131 LLNVRADNTKFIA
-144 GNYATY
+144 GDYATY

-159 KDRSYE
+159 KDRTYE

-184 TSPELYAALYRGEVE
+184 TSTELYAAFRSGEVE

-205 FRKPDNERTLD
+205 FRKPENEHTLD
-216 LFYTNNIYG
+216 MFYTNNIYG

-247 SEGDWVHRLLYKY
+247 SEGDWVHKLLYKY
-260 VNQASAV
+260 VTDTNTVKIS
-267 QATFSQREQELIRQY
+267 FSHREQELIRQY

-287 KLVVTVWTDRAPLS
+287 KLVVGVWTDRAPLS

-357 LPLAEERDYALSKK
+357 IPLAEERDYALSKK

-398 RLSNVEEKLVDDANV
+398 RLSNVEDKLVDDANV

-418 VDESVRAVAYG
+418 VDESIRAVAYG

-461 GPDVHIAFTAG
+461 GPDVHIAFTTG
-472 VSHELSGIISKC
+472 VNHELSGIISKC

-502 FQPQNMDFI
+502 FQPQNMDFV

-636 SGKITLDP
+636 SGKITLEP
-644 APTSWSEMLQE
+644 APTSWNEMLQE

-678 THDYVMIDKLRME
+678 THDHVMIDKLRME

-722 PNHALYKLS
+722 PNHALYKIS
-731 VIDDGMGM
+731 VIDNGMGM

-753 ANSTTVSKIQGTGLG
+753 ANNSTVSKIQGTGLG

-805 DTETAARNAKQLAKQ
+805 DAETAARNAKQLDKQ

-943 PDLFAIMQKLIK
+943 PDLFALMQKLIK

>member
-1 MLKKIQA
+1 MLKKIQDI
-8 KLIIA
+8 LIPA
-13 SRAML
+13 SRALL
-18 VFCCSLFIML
+18 VFCCTLFILL

-50 AQDGLCMKDAN
+50 AQDGLCQKDAN
-61 GRLSGYTIDLWQL
+61 GKLSGYTIDLWHM
-74 ANRYMNVKV
+74 ANRYMDVKV
-83 EYVGYGKTW
+83 EYVGYGKNW
-92 DELIQMLQN
+92 NELLQMLEH

-126 GITSG
+126 GVTSG
-131 LLNVRADNTKFVA
+131 LLNVRADNTKFIA
-144 GNYATY
+144 GDYATY

-165 LFQKW
+165 IFKKW

-184 TSPELYAALYRGEVE
+184 TSPELYAAFRKGEVE
-199 AIIANS
+199 AIVANS
-205 FRKPDNERTLD
+205 FCRHEEERTLD
-216 LFYTNNIYG
+216 MFYTNNIYG

-247 SEGDWVHRLLYKY
+247 SEGDWVHMLLYKY
-260 VNQASAV
+260 VNQARAV
-267 QATFSQREQELIRQY
+267 QTVFSQREQELIRQY

-287 KLVVTVWTDRAPLS
+287 KLVVGVWTDRAPLS

-357 LPLAEERDYALSKK
+357 IPLAEERDYALSKK

-398 RLSNVEEKLVDDANV
+398 RLSNVEDKLVDDANV

-502 FQPQNMDFI
+502 FQPQNMDFV

-517 PQMTLLFF
+517 PQLTLLFF

-636 SGKITLDP
+636 SGKITLEP
-644 APTSWSEMLQE
+644 APTSWNEMLQE

-699 NASKYTPEHGS
+699 NASKYTPERGS
-710 IRVELAQYPAAK
+710 IRVELTQYPAAK
-722 PNHALYKLS
+722 PNQALYKIS
-731 VIDDGMGM
+731 VIDNGMGM

-753 ANSTTVSKIQGTGLG
+753 ANNSTVSKIQGTGLG

-805 DTETAARNAKQLAKQ
+805 DAETAARNAKQLDKQ

-943 PDLFAIMQKLIK
+943 PDLFALMQKLIK

>member
-1 MLKKIQA
+1 MLKKIQDI
-8 KLIIA
+8 LIPV
-13 SRAML
+13 SRALL
-18 VFCCSLFIML
+18 VFCCTLFILL

-50 AQDGLCMKDAN
+50 AQDGLCQKDAN
-61 GRLSGYTIDLWQL
+61 GRLSGYTIDLWQM
-74 ANRYMNVKV
+74 AKRYMDVKV
-83 EYVGYGKTW
+83 EYVGYGKNW
-92 DELIQMLQN
+92 NELLQMLEH

-126 GITSG
+126 GVTSG
-131 LLNVRADNTKFVA
+131 LLNVRADNTKFIA
-144 GNYATY
+144 GDYATY

-159 KDRSYE
+159 KDRTYE

-184 TSPELYAALYRGEVE
+184 TSTELYAAFLRGEVE

-205 FRKPDNERTLD
+205 FRKPENEHTLD
-216 LFYTNNIYG
+216 MFYTNNIYG

-247 SEGDWVHRLLYKY
+247 SEGDWVHMLLYKY
-260 VNQASAV
+260 VTDTNTVKIS
-267 QATFSQREQELIRQY
+267 FSQREQELIRQY

-287 KLVVTVWTDRAPLS
+287 KLVVGVWTDRAPLS

-357 LPLAEERDYALSKK
+357 IPLAEERDYALSKK

-381 RNTLKGQPHTF
+381 RNTLKEQPHIF

-398 RLSNVEEKLVDDANV
+398 RLSNVEDKLVDDANV

-418 VDESVRAVAYG
+418 VDESIRAVAYG

-636 SGKITLDP
+636 SGKITLEP
-644 APTSWSEMLQE
+644 APTSWNEMLQE

-710 IRVELAQYPAAK
+710 IRVELAQYPADK
-722 PNHALYKLS
+722 PNHALYKIS
-731 VIDDGMGM
+731 VIDNGMGM

-753 ANSTTVSKIQGTGLG
+753 ANNSTVSKIQGTGLG

-805 DTETAARNAKQLAKQ
+805 DAETAARNAKQLDKQ

-943 PDLFAIMQKLIK
+943 PDLFALMQKLIK

>member
-1 MLKKIQA
+1 MLKKIQDI
-8 KLIIA
+8 LIPV
-13 SRAML
+13 SRALL
-18 VFCCSLFIML
+18 VFCCTLFILL

-50 AQDGLCMKDAN
+50 AQDGLCQKDAN

-74 ANRYMNVKV
+74 ANRYMDVKV
-83 EYVGYGKTW
+83 EYVGYGKNW
-92 DELIQMLQN
+92 NELLQMLQN

-126 GITSG
+126 GVTSG
-131 LLNVRADNTKFVA
+131 LLNVRADNTKFIA
-144 GNYATY
+144 GDYATY

-159 KDRSYE
+159 KDRTYE

-184 TSPELYAALYRGEVE
+184 TSTELYAAFHRGEVE

-205 FRKPDNERTLD
+205 FRKPENEHTLD
-216 LFYTNNIYG
+216 MFYTNNIYG

-232 QLLNEFNYAINQMNA
+232 QLLNEFNYALNQMNA
-247 SEGDWVHRLLYKY
+247 SEGDWVHKLLYKY
-260 VNQASAV
+260 VTDTNTVKIS
-267 QATFSQREQELIRQY
+267 FSHREQELIRQY

-287 KLVVTVWTDRAPLS
+287 KLVVGVWTDRAPLS

-357 LPLAEERDYALSKK
+357 IPLAEERDYALSKK

-398 RLSNVEEKLVDDANV
+398 RLSNVEDKLVDDANI

-418 VDESVRAVAYG
+418 VDESIRAVAYG

-447 GSYKNLVYEILDNP
+447 GSYKNLVYEILDTP
-461 GPDVHIAFTAG
+461 GPDMHIAFTTG
-472 VSHELSGIISKC
+472 VNHELSGIISKC
-484 ISQIS
+484 ISQLS

-502 FQPQNMDFI
+502 FKPQNMDFI
-511 TYIAYN
+511 TYITYN
-517 PQMTLLFF
+517 PQLTLLFF

-602 CSTEQMHSY
+602 CSPEQMHSY

-636 SGKITLDP
+636 SGKITLEP

-722 PNHALYKLS
+722 PNQALYKIS
-731 VIDDGMGM
+731 VIDNGMGM

-753 ANSTTVSKIQGTGLG
+753 ANNSTVSKIQGTGLG

-805 DTETAARNAKQLAKQ
+805 DAKTAARNAKQLDKQ

-943 PDLFAIMQKLIK
+943 PDLFALMQKLIK

>member
-8 KLIIA
+8 KLLIA
-13 SRAML
+13 SRALL
-18 VFCCSLFIML
+18 VFCCTLFILL

-50 AQDGLCMKDAN
+50 AQDGLCQKDAN
-61 GRLSGYTIDLWQL
+61 GRLSGYTIDLWQM
-74 ANRYMNVKV
+74 ANRYMDVKV
-83 EYVGYGKTW
+83 EYVGYGKNW
-92 DELIQMLQN
+92 NELLQMLEH

-126 GITSG
+126 GVTSG
-131 LLNVRADNTKFVA
+131 LLNVRADNTKFIA
-144 GNYATY
+144 GDYATY

-165 LFQKW
+165 IFKKW

-184 TSPELYAALYRGEVE
+184 TSTELYAAFRRGEVE
-199 AIIANS
+199 AIVANS
-205 FRKPDNERTLD
+205 FCRHEEERTLD
-216 LFYTNNIYG
+216 MFYTNNIYG

-232 QLLNEFNYAINQMNA
+232 QLLNEFNYALNQMNA
-247 SEGDWVHRLLYKY
+247 SEGDWVHMLLYKY
-260 VNQASAV
+260 VNQARAV
-267 QATFSQREQELIRQY
+267 QTVFSQREQELIRQY

-287 KLVVTVWTDRAPLS
+287 KLIVGVWTDRAPLS

-310 ILPDLF
+310 ILPELF

-357 LPLAEERDYALSKK
+357 IPLAEERDYALSKK

-398 RLSNVEEKLVDDANV
+398 RLSNVEDKLVDDANV

-418 VDESVRAVAYG
+418 VDESIRAVAYG

-461 GPDVHIAFTAG
+461 GPDVHIAFTTG
-472 VSHELSGIISKC
+472 VNHELSGIISKC

-636 SGKITLDP
+636 SGKITLEP
-644 APTSWSEMLQE
+644 APTSWNEMLQE

-699 NASKYTPEHGS
+699 NASKYTPERGS
-710 IRVELAQYPAAK
+710 IRVELAQYPADK
-722 PNHALYKLS
+722 PNHALYKIS
-731 VIDDGMGM
+731 VIDNGMGM

-753 ANSTTVSKIQGTGLG
+753 ANNSTVSKIQGTGLG

-805 DTETAARNAKQLAKQ
+805 DAETAARNAKQLDKQ

-918 NAFEEDKKASL
+918 NAFEEDKKTSL

-943 PDLFAIMQKLIK
+943 PDLFALMQKLIK

>member
-8 KLIIA
+8 KLLIA
-13 SRAML
+13 SRALL
-18 VFCCSLFIML
+18 VFCCTLFILL

-36 EPTHERRTVRVGVL
+36 EPTHQRRTVRVGVL
-50 AQDGLCMKDAN
+50 AQDGLCQKDAN
-61 GRLSGYTIDLWQL
+61 GNLSGYTIDLWHM
-74 ANRYMNVKV
+74 ANRYMDVKV
-83 EYVGYGKTW
+83 EYVGYGKNW
-92 DELIQMLQN
+92 NELLQMLEH
-101 GELDILTNAQKS
+101 GELDILTNTQKS

-131 LLNVRADNTKFVA
+131 LLNVRADNAKFVA
-144 GNYATY
+144 GDYATY
-150 NGMRIGTFR
+150 NGMHIGTFR

-184 TSPELYAALYRGEVE
+184 TSTELYAAFHKGDVE

-205 FRKPDNERTLD
+205 FCKHENERTLD
-216 LFYTNNIYG
+216 RFYTNNIYG
-225 IVRKDDT
+225 MVRKDDT

-260 VNQASAV
+260 INQASDI
-267 QATFSQREQELIRQY
+267 QITFSQREQELIRQY

-287 KLVVTVWTDRAPLS
+287 KLVVGVWTDRAPLS
-301 YVENGKLKG
+301 YVEDGKLKG

-316 DKIMQKAGIPYTI
+316 AKIMQKAGIPYTI

-343 DGSVDVIMD
+343 DGTVDVIMD

-357 LPLAEERDYALSKK
+357 IPLAEERDYALSKK

-381 RNTLKGQPHTF
+381 RNTLEGQPHIF

-429 KADATYLYYY
+429 EADATYLYYY

-502 FQPQNMDFI
+502 FKPQDMDFA
-511 TYIAYN
+511 TYITYN
-517 PQMTLLFF
+517 PQLTLLFF
-525 VFILAISLG
+525 AFILVISLG
-534 FLLMYMRLHEK
+534 FVLMYMRLHEK

-560 QLAEAAQAANKS
+560 QLAEAAQAASKS

-636 SGKITLDP
+636 SGKITLEP
-644 APTSWSEMLQE
+644 APASWSELLQE

-678 THDYVMIDKLRME
+678 THDHVMIDKLRME

-722 PNHALYKLS
+722 PNQALYKIS
-731 VIDDGMGM
+731 VIDNGMGM

-753 ANSTTVSKIQGTGLG
+753 ANNTTVSKIQGTGLG

-774 IVDLANGT
+774 IIDLANGT

-796 VAVTLCLCT
+796 VAVTLGLCT
-805 DTETAARNAKQLAKQ
+805 DAETAAQKAKQPDNQ

-895 ATKQIRA
+895 ATRQIRA

-943 PDLFAIMQKLIK
+943 PDLFALMQKLIK

>member
-8 KLIIA
+8 KLLPA
-13 SRAML
+13 SRALL
-18 VFCCSLFIML
+18 VFCCTLFILL

-50 AQDGLCMKDAN
+50 AQDGLCQKDAN
-61 GRLSGYTIDLWQL
+61 GNLSGYTIDLWQL
-74 ANRYMNVKV
+74 ANRYMDVKV
-83 EYVGYGKTW
+83 EYVGYGKNW
-92 DELIQMLQN
+92 NELLQMLQN

-126 GITSG
+126 GVTSG

-144 GNYATY
+144 GDYATY

-159 KDRSYE
+159 NDRSYE

-170 AQEKGFTYQTTFYD
+170 AQEKGFTYQTIFYD
-184 TSPELYAALYRGEVE
+184 TSSELYAALHKGEVE

-205 FRKPDNERTLD
+205 FRKPDGERTLNM
-216 LFYTNNIYG
+216 FYTNNIYG

-232 QLLNEFNYAINQMNA
+232 QLLNDFNYAINQMNA
-247 SEGDWVHRLLYKY
+247 NEGDWVHRLIYKY
-260 VNQASAV
+260 VNQTSAV
-267 QATFSQREQELIRQY
+267 QTTFSQREQELIRQY

-287 KLVVTVWTDRAPLS
+287 KLVVGVWTDRAPLS
-301 YVENGKLKG
+301 YVEDGKLKG

-316 DKIMQKAGIPYTI
+316 AKIMQKADIPYTI

-357 LPLAEERDYALSKK
+357 IPLAEERDYALSKK

-381 RNTLKGQPHTF
+381 RNTLKEQPHTF
-392 AVENTT
+392 AVERTT
-398 RLSNVEEKLVDDANV
+398 RLSNVEDKLVDDANV

-418 VDESVRAVAYG
+418 VDESIRAVAYG

-461 GPDVHIAFTAG
+461 GPDVHIAFTTG
-472 VSHELSGIISKC
+472 VNHELSGIISKC

-602 CSTEQMHSY
+602 CSTEQMHNY

-616 VASQHLLSLINDI
+616 VSSQHLLSLINDI

-636 SGKITLDP
+636 SGKITLEP
-644 APTSWSEMLQE
+644 VPTSWSELLQE
-655 LQTIMQEQIES
+655 LHTIMQEQLES

-699 NASKYTPEHGS
+699 NASKYTPENGS
-710 IRVELAQYPAAK
+710 IRVKLAQYPTDK
-722 PNHALYKLS
+722 PNHAIYKIS
-731 VIDDGMGM
+731 VIDNGMGM

-774 IVDLANGT
+774 IIDLANGT

-805 DTETAARNAKQLAKQ
+805 DAEIATLNAKQLDNP

-943 PDLFAIMQKLIK
+943 PDLFALMQKLIK

>member
-8 KLIIA
+8 KLLSA
-13 SRAML
+13 SRALL
-18 VFCCSLFIML
+18 VFCCSLFILL

-36 EPTHERRTVRVGVL
+36 EPTHERRTVRAGVL
-50 AQDGLCMKDAN
+50 AQDGLCQKDAN
-61 GRLSGYTIDLWQL
+61 GNLYGYTIDLWHM
-74 ANRYMNVKV
+74 ANRYMDVKV
-83 EYVGYGKTW
+83 EYVGYGKNW
-92 DELIQMLQN
+92 NELLQMLEH

-131 LLNVRADNTKFVA
+131 LLNVRADNAKFVA
-144 GNYATY
+144 GDYATY
-150 NGMRIGTFR
+150 NGMHIGTFR

-184 TSPELYAALYRGEVE
+184 TSTELYAAFHKGDVE

-205 FRKPDNERTLD
+205 FCKHENERTLD
-216 LFYTNNIYG
+216 RFYTNNIYG
-225 IVRKDDT
+225 MVRKDDT

-260 VNQASAV
+260 VNNSSAIKT
-267 QATFSQREQELIRQY
+267 TFSQREQELIRQY

-287 KLVVTVWTDRAPLS
+287 KLVVGVWTDRAPLS
-301 YVENGKLKG
+301 YVEDGKLKG

-316 DKIMQKAGIPYTI
+316 AKIMQKAGIPYTI

-343 DGSVDVIMD
+343 DGTVDVIMD

-357 LPLAEERDYALSKK
+357 IPLAEERDYALSKK

-381 RNTLKGQPHTF
+381 RNTLEGQPHIF

-429 KADATYLYYY
+429 EADATYLYYY

-447 GSYKNLVYEILDNP
+447 GSYNNLVYEILDNP

-502 FQPQNMDFI
+502 FKPQDMDFA
-511 TYIAYN
+511 TYITYN
-517 PQMTLLFF
+517 PQLTLLFF
-525 VFILAISLG
+525 AFILVISLG
-534 FLLMYMRLHEK
+534 FVLMYMRLHEK

-560 QLAEAAQAANKS
+560 QLAEAAQAASKS

-636 SGKITLDP
+636 SGKITLEP

-678 THDYVMIDKLRME
+678 THDHVMIDKLRME

-710 IRVELAQYPAAK
+710 IRVELVQYPATK
-722 PNHALYKLS
+722 PGCAIYKIS
-731 VIDDGMGM
+731 VIDNGMGM

-753 ANSTTVSKIQGTGLG
+753 ANNTTVSKIQGTGLG

-774 IVDLANGT
+774 IIDLANGT

-796 VAVTLCLCT
+796 VAVTLGLCT
-805 DTETAARNAKQLAKQ
+805 DAETAAQKAKQPDNQ

-867 VKMVQEAAPG
+867 VKMVQDAAPG

-895 ATKQIRA
+895 ATRQIRA

-943 PDLFAIMQKLIK
+943 PDLFALMQKLIK

>member
-1 MLKKIQA
+1 
-8 KLIIA
+8 
-13 SRAML
+13 
-18 VFCCSLFIML
+18 
-28 TTIAPAAG
+28 
-36 EPTHERRTVRVGVL
+36 
-50 AQDGLCMKDAN
+50 
-61 GRLSGYTIDLWQL
+61 
-74 ANRYMNVKV
+74 
-83 EYVGYGKTW
+83 
-92 DELIQMLQN
+92 
-101 GELDILTNAQKS
+101 
-113 PEREQIFAFTKPT
+113 
-126 GITSG
+126 
-131 LLNVRADNTKFVA
+131 
-144 GNYATY
+144 
-150 NGMRIGTFR
+150 
-159 KDRSYE
+159 
-165 LFQKW
+165 
-170 AQEKGFTYQTTFYD
+170 
-184 TSPELYAALYRGEVE
+184 
-199 AIIANS
+199 
-205 FRKPDNERTLD
+205 
-216 LFYTNNIYG
+216 
-225 IVRKDDT
+225 
-232 QLLNEFNYAINQMNA
+232 
-247 SEGDWVHRLLYKY
+247 
-260 VNQASAV
+260 
-267 QATFSQREQELIRQY
+267 
-282 QSGEK
+282 
-287 KLVVTVWTDRAPLS
+287 
-301 YVENGKLKG
+301 
-310 ILPDLF
+310 
-316 DKIMQKAGIPYTI
+316 
-329 KLPKDKADYEKMCL
+329 
-343 DGSVDVIMD
+343 
-352 WRHDN
+352 
-357 LPLAEERDYALSKK
+357 
-371 YLDTRIVLLK
+371 
-381 RNTLKGQPHTF
+381 
-392 AVENTT
+392 
-398 RLSNVEEKLVDDANV
+398 
-413 FLTNN
+413 
-418 VDESVRAVAYG
+418 
-429 KADATYLYYY
+429 
-439 MALYYLNQ
+439 
-447 GSYKNLVYEILDNP
+447 
-461 GPDVHIAFTAG
+461 
-472 VSHELSGIISKC
+472 
-484 ISQIS
+484 
-489 NEERTQI
+489 
-496 INKYTT
+496 
-502 FQPQNMDFI
+502 MDFV

-534 FLLMYMRLHEK
+534 FLLLYMRLHEK

-636 SGKITLDP
+636 SGKITLEP
-644 APTSWSEMLQE
+644 APTNWSEMLQE

-710 IRVELAQYPAAK
+710 IRVELAQYPADK
-722 PNHALYKLS
+722 PNHALYKIS
-731 VIDDGMGM
+731 VIDNGMGM

-753 ANSTTVSKIQGTGLG
+753 ANNSTVSKIQGTGLG

-796 VAVTLCLCT
+796 VAVTLRLCT
-805 DTETAARNAKQLAKQ
+805 DAETAARNAKQLDKQ

-828 FKGKRLLVVEDNK
+828 FRGKRLLVVEDNK

-943 PDLFAIMQKLIK
+943 PDLFALMQKLIK

>member
-8 KLIIA
+8 KLLIA
-13 SRAML
+13 SRALL
-18 VFCCSLFIML
+18 VFCCTLFILL

-50 AQDGLCMKDAN
+50 AQDGLCQKDAN

-74 ANRYMNVKV
+74 ANRYMDVKV
-83 EYVGYGKTW
+83 EYVGYGKNW
-92 DELIQMLQN
+92 NELLQMLQN

-126 GITSG
+126 GVTSG
-131 LLNVRADNTKFVA
+131 LLNVRADNTKFIA
-144 GNYATY
+144 GDYATY

-165 LFQKW
+165 IFKKW

-184 TSPELYAALYRGEVE
+184 TSTELYAAFRRGEVE
-199 AIIANS
+199 AIVANS
-205 FRKPDNERTLD
+205 FCRHEEERTLD
-216 LFYTNNIYG
+216 MFYTNNIYG

-232 QLLNEFNYAINQMNA
+232 QLLNEFNYALNQMNA
-247 SEGDWVHRLLYKY
+247 SEGDWVHMLLYKY
-260 VNQASAV
+260 VNQARAV
-267 QATFSQREQELIRQY
+267 QTVFSQREQELIRQY

-287 KLVVTVWTDRAPLS
+287 KLVVGVWTDRAPLS

-310 ILPDLF
+310 ILPELF

-357 LPLAEERDYALSKK
+357 IPLAEERDYALSKK

-398 RLSNVEEKLVDDANV
+398 RLSNVEDKLVDDANV

-636 SGKITLDP
+636 SGKITLEP
-644 APTSWSEMLQE
+644 APTSWNEMLQE

-722 PNHALYKLS
+722 PNHALYKIS
-731 VIDDGMGM
+731 VIDNGMGM

-753 ANSTTVSKIQGTGLG
+753 ANNSTVSKIQGTGLG

-796 VAVTLCLCT
+796 VAVTLRLCT
-805 DTETAARNAKQLAKQ
+805 DAETAARNAKQLDKQ

-943 PDLFAIMQKLIK
+943 PDLFALMQKLIK

>member
-1 MLKKIQA
+1 MLKKIQD
-8 KLIIA
+8 KLLIA
-13 SRAML
+13 SRALL
-18 VFCCSLFIML
+18 VFCCTLFILL

-50 AQDGLCMKDAN
+50 AQDGLCQKDAN

-74 ANRYMNVKV
+74 ANRYMDVKV
-83 EYVGYGKTW
+83 EYVGYGKNW
-92 DELIQMLQN
+92 NELLQMLEH

-126 GITSG
+126 GVTSG
-131 LLNVRADNTKFVA
+131 LLNVRADNTKFIA
-144 GNYATY
+144 GDYATY

-159 KDRSYE
+159 KDRTYD

-170 AQEKGFTYQTTFYD
+170 AQGKGFTYQTTFYD
-184 TSPELYAALYRGEVE
+184 TSTELYAAFLRGEVE

-205 FRKPDNERTLD
+205 FRKPENEHTLD
-216 LFYTNNIYG
+216 MFYTNNIYG

-247 SEGDWVHRLLYKY
+247 SEGDWVHMLLYKY
-260 VNQASAV
+260 VTDTNTVKIS
-267 QATFSQREQELIRQY
+267 FSQREQELIRQY

-287 KLVVTVWTDRAPLS
+287 KLIVGVWTDRAPLS

-357 LPLAEERDYALSKK
+357 IPLAEERDYALSKK

-398 RLSNVEEKLVDDANV
+398 RLSNVEDKLVDDANV

-418 VDESVRAVAYG
+418 VDESIRAVAYG

-502 FQPQNMDFI
+502 FQPQNMDFV

-636 SGKITLDP
+636 SGKITLEP
-644 APTSWSEMLQE
+644 APTSWNEMLQE

-722 PNHALYKLS
+722 PNQALYKIS
-731 VIDDGMGM
+731 VIDNGMGM

-753 ANSTTVSKIQGTGLG
+753 ANNTTVSKIQGTGLG

-805 DTETAARNAKQLAKQ
+805 DAKTAAQKAKQLDNQ

-943 PDLFAIMQKLIK
+943 PDLFALMQKLIK

>member
-1 MLKKIQA
+1 MLKKIQDI
-8 KLIIA
+8 LIPV
-13 SRAML
+13 SRALL
-18 VFCCSLFIML
+18 VFCCTLFILL

-36 EPTHERRTVRVGVL
+36 EHTHERRTVRVGVL
-50 AQDGLCMKDAN
+50 AQDGLCQKDAN

-74 ANRYMNVKV
+74 ATRYMDVKV
-83 EYVGYGKTW
+83 EYVGYGKNW
-92 DELIQMLQN
+92 NELLQMLEH

-126 GITSG
+126 GVTSG
-131 LLNVRADNTKFVA
+131 LLNVRADNTKFIA
-144 GNYATY
+144 GDYATY

-159 KDRSYE
+159 KDRTYD

-184 TSPELYAALYRGEVE
+184 TSTELYAAFHRGEVE

-205 FRKPDNERTLD
+205 FRKPENEHTLD
-216 LFYTNNIYG
+216 MFYTNNIYG

-232 QLLNEFNYAINQMNA
+232 QLLNEFNYALNQMNA
-247 SEGDWVHRLLYKY
+247 SEGDWVHKLLYKY
-260 VNQASAV
+260 VTDTNTVKIS
-267 QATFSQREQELIRQY
+267 FSHREQELIRQY

-287 KLVVTVWTDRAPLS
+287 KLVVGVWTDRAPLS

-310 ILPDLF
+310 ILPELF

-357 LPLAEERDYALSKK
+357 IPLAEERDYALSKK

-381 RNTLKGQPHTF
+381 RNTLKEQPHIF

-398 RLSNVEEKLVDDANV
+398 RLSNVEDKLVDDANI

-418 VDESVRAVAYG
+418 VDESIRAVAYG

-447 GSYKNLVYEILDNP
+447 GSYKNLVYEILDTP
-461 GPDVHIAFTAG
+461 GPDMHIAFTTG

-502 FQPQNMDFI
+502 FKPQNMDFI
-511 TYIAYN
+511 TYITYN
-517 PQMTLLFF
+517 PQLTLLFF

-636 SGKITLDP
+636 SGKITLEP

-666 KKQSFTISIAPL
+666 KKQSFTMSIAPL

-699 NASKYTPEHGS
+699 NASKYTPERGS
-710 IRVELAQYPAAK
+710 IRVELAQYPADK
-722 PNHALYKLS
+722 PNHALYKIS
-731 VIDDGMGM
+731 VIDNGMGM

-753 ANSTTVSKIQGTGLG
+753 ANNTTVSKIQGTGLG

-774 IVDLANGT
+774 IIDLANGT

-805 DTETAARNAKQLAKQ
+805 DAETAARNAKQLDKQ

-943 PDLFAIMQKLIK
+943 PDLFALMQKLIK

>member
-8 KLIIA
+8 KLLIA
-13 SRAML
+13 SRALL
-18 VFCCSLFIML
+18 VFCCSLFILL

-50 AQDGLCMKDAN
+50 AQDGLCQKDAN
-61 GRLSGYTIDLWQL
+61 GRLSGYTIDLWHM
-74 ANRYMNVKV
+74 ANRYMDVKV
-83 EYVGYGKTW
+83 EYVGYGKNW
-92 DELIQMLQN
+92 NELLQMLEH

-126 GITSG
+126 GVTSG

-144 GNYATY
+144 GDYATY

-159 KDRSYE
+159 NDRSYE

-170 AQEKGFTYQTTFYD
+170 AQEKGFTYQTIFYD
-184 TSPELYAALYRGEVE
+184 TSSELYAALHKGEVE

-205 FRKPDNERTLD
+205 FRKPDGERTLNM
-216 LFYTNNIYG
+216 FYTNNIYG

-232 QLLNEFNYAINQMNA
+232 QLLNDFNYAINQMNA
-247 SEGDWVHRLLYKY
+247 NEGDWVHRLIYKY
-260 VNQASAV
+260 VNQTSAV
-267 QATFSQREQELIRQY
+267 QTTFSQREQELIRQY

-287 KLVVTVWTDRAPLS
+287 KLVVGVWTDRAPLS
-301 YVENGKLKG
+301 YVEDGKLKG

-316 DKIMQKAGIPYTI
+316 AKIMQKADIPYTI

-357 LPLAEERDYALSKK
+357 IPLAEERDYALSKK

-381 RNTLKGQPHTF
+381 RNTLKEQPHTF
-392 AVENTT
+392 AVERTT
-398 RLSNVEEKLVDDANV
+398 RLSNVEDKLVDDANV

-418 VDESVRAVAYG
+418 VDESIRAVAYG

-461 GPDVHIAFTAG
+461 GPDVHIAFTTG
-472 VSHELSGIISKC
+472 VNHELSGIISKC

-602 CSTEQMHSY
+602 CSTEQMHNY

-616 VASQHLLSLINDI
+616 VSSQHLLSLINDI

-636 SGKITLDP
+636 SGKITLEP
-644 APTSWSEMLQE
+644 VPTSWSELLQE
-655 LQTIMQEQIES
+655 LHTIMQEQLES

-699 NASKYTPEHGS
+699 NASKYTPENGS
-710 IRVELAQYPAAK
+710 IRVKLAQYPTDK
-722 PNHALYKLS
+722 PNHAIYKIS
-731 VIDDGMGM
+731 VIDNGMGM

-774 IVDLANGT
+774 IIDLANGT

-805 DTETAARNAKQLAKQ
+805 DAEIATLNAKQLDNP

-855 IITEQAEDGSVA
+855 ILTEQAEDGSVA
-867 VKMVQEAAPG
+867 VKMVKEAAPG

-943 PDLFAIMQKLIK
+943 PDLFALMQKLIK

>member
-8 KLIIA
+8 KLLIA
-13 SRAML
+13 SRAL
-18 VFCCSLFIML
+18 LDYRCTLFILL

-50 AQDGLCMKDAN
+50 AQDGLCQKDAN

-74 ANRYMNVKV
+74 ANRYMDVKV
-83 EYVGYGKTW
+83 EYVGYGKNW
-92 DELIQMLQN
+92 NELLQMLQN

-126 GITSG
+126 GVTSG

-144 GNYATY
+144 GDYATY

-159 KDRSYE
+159 KDRTYE

-184 TSPELYAALYRGEVE
+184 TSTELYAAFLRGEVE

-205 FRKPDNERTLD
+205 FRKPENEHTLD
-216 LFYTNNIYG
+216 MFYTNNIYG

-232 QLLNEFNYAINQMNA
+232 QLLNEFNYALNQMNA
-247 SEGDWVHRLLYKY
+247 SEGDWVHKLLYKY
-260 VNQASAV
+260 VTDTNTVKIS
-267 QATFSQREQELIRQY
+267 FSQREQELIRQY

-287 KLVVTVWTDRAPLS
+287 KLIVGVWTDRAPLS

-357 LPLAEERDYALSKK
+357 IPLAEERDYALSKK

-381 RNTLKGQPHTF
+381 RNTWKGQPHIF

-398 RLSNVEEKLVDDANV
+398 RLSNVEDKLVDDANV

-418 VDESVRAVAYG
+418 VDESIRAVAYG

-502 FQPQNMDFI
+502 FQPQNMDFV

-636 SGKITLDP
+636 SGKITLEP
-644 APTSWSEMLQE
+644 APTSWNEMLQE

-722 PNHALYKLS
+722 PNQALYKIS
-731 VIDDGMGM
+731 VIDNGMGM

-753 ANSTTVSKIQGTGLG
+753 ANNTTVSKIQGTGLG

-774 IVDLANGT
+774 IIDLANGT

-796 VAVTLCLCT
+796 VAVTLGLCT
-805 DTETAARNAKQLAKQ
+805 DAETAAQKAKQPDNQ

-943 PDLFAIMQKLIK
+943 PDLFALMQKLIK

>member
-8 KLIIA
+8 KLLSA
-13 SRAML
+13 SRALL
-18 VFCCSLFIML
+18 VFCCSLFILL

-36 EPTHERRTVRVGVL
+36 EPTHERRTVRAGVL
-50 AQDGLCMKDAN
+50 AQDGLCQKDAN
-61 GRLSGYTIDLWQL
+61 GNLYGYTIDLWQL
-74 ANRYMNVKV
+74 ANRYMDVKV
-83 EYVGYGKTW
+83 EYVGYGKSW
-92 DELIQMLQN
+92 SELMQMLQN
-101 GELDILTNAQKS
+101 GELDILTNTQKS
-113 PEREQIFAFTKPT
+113 PEREQLFAFTKPT

-131 LLNVRADNTKFVA
+131 LLNVRADNTKFVP
-144 GNYATY
+144 GDYATY

-159 KDRSYE
+159 KNYTYE
-165 LFQKW
+165 LFKKW

-184 TSPELYAALYRGEVE
+184 TSTELYEAFHRGEVE

-205 FRKPDNERTLD
+205 FCKHENERTLD
-216 LFYTNNIYG
+216 RFYTNNIYG
-225 IVRKDDT
+225 MVRKDDT

-260 VNQASAV
+260 INQASDI
-267 QATFSQREQELIRQY
+267 QTTFSQREQELIRQY

-287 KLVVTVWTDRAPLS
+287 KLVVGVWTDRAPLS
-301 YVENGKLKG
+301 YVEDGKLKG

-316 DKIMQKAGIPYTI
+316 AKIMQKAGIPYTI

-343 DGSVDVIMD
+343 DGTVDVIMD

-357 LPLAEERDYALSKK
+357 IPLAEERDYALSKK

-381 RNTLKGQPHTF
+381 RNTLEGQPHIF

-429 KADATYLYYY
+429 EADATYLYYY

-502 FQPQNMDFI
+502 FKPQDMDFA
-511 TYIAYN
+511 TYITYN
-517 PQMTLLFF
+517 PQLTLLFF
-525 VFILAISLG
+525 AFILVISLG
-534 FLLMYMRLHEK
+534 FVLMYMRLHEK

-560 QLAEAAQAANKS
+560 QLAEAAQAASKS

-636 SGKITLDP
+636 SGKITLEP
-644 APTSWSEMLQE
+644 APASWSELLQE

-678 THDYVMIDKLRME
+678 THDHVMIDKLRME

-722 PNHALYKLS
+722 PNQALYKIS
-731 VIDDGMGM
+731 VIDNGMGM

-753 ANSTTVSKIQGTGLG
+753 ANNTTVSKIQGTGLG

-774 IVDLANGT
+774 IIDLANGT

-796 VAVTLCLCT
+796 VAVTLGLCT
-805 DTETAARNAKQLAKQ
+805 DAETAAQKAKQPDNQ

-895 ATKQIRA
+895 ATRQIRA

-943 PDLFAIMQKLIK
+943 PDLFALMQKLIK